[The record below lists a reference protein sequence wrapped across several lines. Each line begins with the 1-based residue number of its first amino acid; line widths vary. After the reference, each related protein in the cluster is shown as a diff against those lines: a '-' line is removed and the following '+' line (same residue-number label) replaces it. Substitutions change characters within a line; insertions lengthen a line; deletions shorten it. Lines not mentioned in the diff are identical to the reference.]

1 MTPDAVLREVLDRVG
16 ALSGAAVLFSERELL
31 DWPHEAVAAMKSQ
44 GLLTKA
50 GPSKSAICPGC
61 ERECVMPV
69 HLLAC
74 DESRPEA
81 FIVCDKRTDVNRVP
95 ISLNCLEQWQISG
108 DSVADLLADLLGL
121 HRSRT
126 HDANLARSEI
136 GVLKGVKHSGHLVLI
151 AKGRLVLAAAGHE
164 VPLYEVLS
172 LDDGGFKLD
181 KQALIR
187 RVDHPVAAAGDSES
201 AAQRRDRLK
210 ARVEALRRKGI
221 RAFLKV
227 VAEEEGISVSRLKQL
242 IH

>member
-1 MTPDAVLREVLDRVG
+1 MTPDAVLREVLDRLG

-74 DESRPEA
+74 NASRPEA
-81 FIVCDKRTDVNRVP
+81 LIVCDKRSDVNRVLVP
-95 ISLNCLEQWQISG
+95 LNCLEQWQISG
-108 DSVADLLADLLGL
+108 DTVADFLAGLLGL
-121 HRSRT
+121 HRSQT
-126 HDANLARSEI
+126 HDANLARWEI
-136 GVLKGVKHSGHLVLI
+136 GVLKGFKHSGHLVLV
-151 AKGRLVLAAAGHE
+151 AKGPLVLAAAGHE
-164 VPLYEVLS
+164 VPLFEVLS
-172 LDDGGFKLD
+172 LDDGGFKVD
-181 KQALIR
+181 KRALSR
-187 RVDHPVAAAGDSES
+187 RVDHPVAAAGDRES
-201 AAQRRDRLK
+201 AAHRIDRLK
-210 ARVEALRRKGI
+210 ARVEALKRKGI
-221 RAFLKV
+221 RAFLKA